1 MKAPSSDIET
11 RKDRPLLDPYLLSLK
26 HSFDFKGKT
35 RRRDFFEFHFV
46 LFCLLAILG
55 LLSEKI
61 PSFLE
66 LPILLFFLGHF
77 LAIVSLQVRRLRDAG
92 SLLWIFSLVLCVIPF
107 VGFFYWIWLN
117 SRPSIKSK
125 EKENHEND

>member
-1 MKAPSSDIET
+1 MKAPSSAIEP
-11 RKDRPLLDPYLLSLK
+11 RKDRPFLDPYLLALK

-35 RRRDFFEFHFV
+35 RRRDFFEFHCVF
-46 LFCLLAILG
+46 LAFLAILG

-77 LAIVSLQVRRLRDAG
+77 LAIISLQVRRLRDAG
-92 SLLWIFSLVLCVIPF
+92 SLIWIFTLVLGAIPIA
-107 VGFFYWIWLN
+107 GFFYWIWLN
-117 SRPSIKSK
+117 SRPSKISK
-125 EKENHEND
+125 NID

>member
-1 MKAPSSDIET
+1 MNATSNEIEP
-11 RKDRPLLDPYLLSLK
+11 RKGRPFLDPYLLAVK

-46 LFCLLAILG
+46 FFCLTAIIG

-61 PSFLE
+61 PSFIE

-77 LAIVSLQVRRLRDAG
+77 LAIISLQVRRLRDAG

-117 SRPSIKSK
+117 SRQSIISK
-125 EKENHEND
+125 NLEND